1 MKSLVYTCD
10 VLNELNTFLF
20 LVFFNQ
26 PDACGVVSQDIRG
39 KRMATVEW
47 RTRNTDR
54 DNEPTSQSSESLL
67 SEEYVVKTMPS
78 ILGKF
83 DMVAIY
89 LLIIFFSTNA
99 ATASGGGAAAFTYLG
114 IGAITF
120 FIPCVIAT
128 AQLGVM
134 FPNEGSLYNWTHKAL
149 GGYWSFFIAF
159 CAWFPGVLVL
169 ITCGDVIASYLNGLN
184 PKWLT
189 QPWQQG
195 VVIIIVILVGTI
207 IALQRFRTVQNSFN
221 VVVIMTLVAV
231 FLIGAAGVAW
241 LAKGNHSATDFSL
254 ANWGINGN
262 LSTGN
267 IYLFGLVTL
276 AYLGIESPLNMGGEI
291 DASRGEGRKR
301 KIITG
306 HLLWGTIIVIAGYFA
321 VAFGLLV
328 VEGPAN
334 ASSTTYS
341 LVSTVFTALGP
352 VPGFIAAICLMMFFV
367 FSTSA
372 YSLVFGRLL
381 LVAGIDQRLPMRI
394 GRLNKNRVPSA
405 TINFQAVVAILI
417 TAIIFFVVPYIT
429 HLNTPAN
436 LSAQI
441 YNITLAS
448 TTLVWA
454 ISTMFL
460 FVNLLRFYLRD
471 PQSFKLQRI
480 FPMPVIWA
488 AILLGTG
495 ASVLAI
501 VGTLFFSWIPSL
513 VSNGQWWYI
522 IGGLTLA
529 CLIIAAVGSMLASS
543 EAAWQNLKGSENS

>member
-1 MKSLVYTCD
+1 
-10 VLNELNTFLF
+10 
-20 LVFFNQ
+20 
-26 PDACGVVSQDIRG
+26 
-39 KRMATVEW
+39 MATVEW
-47 RTRNTDR
+47 RTRNANR
-54 DNEPTSQSSESLL
+54 DNAPAPQGSESLL
-67 SEEYVVKTMPS
+67 SEEYVVKTMPP

-99 ATASGGGAAAFTYLG
+99 ATAAGGGAAAFTYLG
-114 IGAITF
+114 IGAIAF

-134 FPNEGSLYNWTHKAL
+134 FPHEGSLYNWTHKAL

-184 PKWLT
+184 SNWLT

-195 VVIIIVILVGTI
+195 VVIIIVILVGTV

-221 VVVIMTLVAV
+221 VVVIMTLVAI

-241 LAKGNHSATDFSL
+241 LLKGNHSATDFSL
-254 ANWGINGN
+254 ANWGINWN
-262 LSTGN
+262 PSTGN
-267 IYLFGLVTL
+267 ISLFGLVTL

-291 DASRGEGRKR
+291 DSSGVGEGRKR

-306 HLLWGTIIVIAGYFA
+306 HLLWGTIIVIVGYFT
-321 VAFGLLV
+321 VAFGLLI

-352 VPGFIAAICLMMFFV
+352 LPGFIAAICLMMFFV

-372 YSLVFGRLL
+372 YSLVFARLL
-381 LVAGIDQRLPMRI
+381 LVAGIDQRLPVRI

-405 TINFQAVVAILI
+405 AINFEAIVAIFI
-417 TAIIFFVVPYIT
+417 TAIIFFVVPYVT

-436 LSAQI
+436 LSTQI

-460 FVNLLRFYLRD
+460 FINLIKFYQRD
-471 PQSFKLQRI
+471 PKSFRLQRI
-480 FPMPVIWA
+480 FPMPVIWT
-488 AILLGTG
+488 AILLGIA
-495 ASVLAI
+495 ASLLAI
-501 VGTLFFSWIPSL
+501 IGTLFFSWIPSL

-522 IGGLTLA
+522 IGGLTMA

-543 EAAWQNLKGSENS
+543 EAAWQNLKESEKF

>member
-1 MKSLVYTCD
+1 
-10 VLNELNTFLF
+10 
-20 LVFFNQ
+20 
-26 PDACGVVSQDIRG
+26 
-39 KRMATVEW
+39 MATIEW
-47 RTRNTDR
+47 RTRDIDQQNTPDVR
-54 DNEPTSQSSESLL
+54 GSEALV
-67 SEEYVVKTMPS
+67 SEEYVVKTMPP

-99 ATASGGGAAAFTYLG
+99 ATAAGGGAAAFTYLF
-114 IGAITF
+114 IGAIAF

-134 FPNEGSLYNWTHKAL
+134 FPHEGSLYNWTHKAL

-169 ITCGDVIASYLNGLN
+169 ITCGDVIASYLNGMN
-184 PKWLT
+184 PNWLT

-195 VVIIIVILVGTI
+195 VVIIIVILIGTVF
-207 IALQRFRTVQNSFN
+207 ALQRFRTVQNSFN
-221 VVVIMTLVAV
+221 IVVILTLLAV

-241 LAKGNHSATDFSL
+241 LLKGNHSVADFSL
-254 ANWGINGN
+254 PNWGINWN
-262 LSTGN
+262 PTTGN
-267 IYLFGLVTL
+267 ISLFGLVTL

-291 DASRGEGRKR
+291 DSSGVGEKRKR

-306 HLLWGTIIVIAGYFA
+306 HLLWGTVLVIGGYFT
-321 VAFGLLV
+321 VAFGLLTV
-328 VEGPAN
+328 VGPSAAN
-334 ASSTTYS
+334 TTYS
-341 LVSTVFTALGP
+341 LVNTVSTALGP
-352 VPGFIAAICLMMFFV
+352 ILGFVTAICLMMYFV

-372 YSLVFGRLL
+372 YSLTFARLL

-394 GRLNKNRVPSA
+394 GRLNKNRVPA
-405 TINFQAVVAILI
+405 AAINFEAAVAILI
-417 TAIIFFVVPYIT
+417 TAIMFFVIPYVT

-436 LSAQI
+436 LSTQI

-460 FVNLLRFYLRD
+460 FVNLFRFYQRD
-471 PQSFKLQRI
+471 PKSFRLQRI
-480 FPMPVIWA
+480 FPMPVIWT
-488 AILLGTG
+488 AITLGTL
-495 ASVLAI
+495 ASITAI

-513 VSNGQWWYI
+513 ISNGQWWYI

-543 EAAWQNLKGSENS
+543 EAAWQNLKEAEKG